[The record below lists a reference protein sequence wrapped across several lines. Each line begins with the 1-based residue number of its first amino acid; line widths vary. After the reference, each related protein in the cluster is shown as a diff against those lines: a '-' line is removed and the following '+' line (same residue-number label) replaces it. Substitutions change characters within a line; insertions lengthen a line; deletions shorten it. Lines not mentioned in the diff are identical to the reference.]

1 MTTRRYQNIRVIT
14 NDSELYDQIFEQK
27 NVDFIRQHE
36 TVTIDTIPDE
46 WRETLTETFLVW
58 KNGDRMYKLAAK
70 YYGDPRYWWV
80 IAQYNKRPTDSH
92 FSNGDLVVVPSPL
105 QDVLNMMGK

>member
-36 TVTIDTIPDE
+36 TVTT
-46 WRETLTETFLVW
+46 
-58 KNGDRMYKLAAK
+58 
-70 YYGDPRYWWV
+70 
-80 IAQYNKRPTDSH
+80 
-92 FSNGDLVVVPSPL
+92 
-105 QDVLNMMGK
+105 